1 MSESIRGHHRRPSST
16 KELAMLRPRT
26 GTAAARALAL
36 VVALALFVALLSGC
50 AVRIGQVQQV
60 SVTGGIKAPV
70 SVHQVNGATEVL
82 INLTIESRG
91 PYTFVL
97 DTGASTSAI
106 TTSLARQLGLKRAG
120 PPHEVSGVGGTVQ
133 ALPVHIANWSAGQIH
148 LPTTVIDSA
157 PLTDLQLGSADGLL
171 GSDVLSQFGTVTIDY
186 TDQSLTIYRQ
196 IA

>member
-1 MSESIRGHHRRPSST
+1 MVRR
-16 KELAMLRPRT
+16 RT
-26 GTAAARALAL
+26 RINPARALGL
-36 VVALALFVALLSGC
+36 GIVLALAVTLISGC
-50 AVRIGQVQQV
+50 SASIGQVQQV

-70 SVHQVNGATEVL
+70 TVHQVNGATEVL
-82 INLTIESRG
+82 INLTIEGRG

-106 TTSLARQLGLKRAG
+106 TSSLARRLGLKRAG
-120 PPHEVSGVGGTVQ
+120 PPHEVGGVGGTVQ
-133 ALPVHIANWSAGQIH
+133 ALPVHISDWSAGQIH
-148 LPTTVIDSA
+148 LPTAVIDSA

-186 TDQSLTIYRQ
+186 TDQSLTIYHQ